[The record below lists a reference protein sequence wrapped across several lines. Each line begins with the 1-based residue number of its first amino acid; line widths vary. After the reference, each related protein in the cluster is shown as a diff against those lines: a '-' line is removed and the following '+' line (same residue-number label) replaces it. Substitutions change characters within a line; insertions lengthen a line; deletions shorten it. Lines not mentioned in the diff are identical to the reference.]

1 MKADVALDLSD
12 YTFTPDLAQAGT
24 LPARWYTDPAFLTL
38 EIEQIFAKTWQ
49 PVGRTE
55 MVLRPGDFFTCE
67 LAGEPLVITR

>member
-49 PVGRTE
+49 PVAAPRWYCAPATF
-55 MVLRPGDFFTCE
+55 L
-67 LAGEPLVITR
+67 LANWLGSHW